1 MNRLKI
7 GAAMAALFAVMAIAV
22 IYGSPYAPG
31 VGPVL
36 DIEDIWAIE
45 DAREES
51 DVPLVTV
58 LENNGMRLGYD
69 AQENTFY
76 CPIGL
81 DNGEEWPELRLS
93 APGAKGVQLAFA
105 DDYTYDWC
113 EDAVRD
119 GVVYQIL
126 TYTQT
131 AFAYAK
137 IVFTGLP
144 IVTLSTD
151 GVLDYADMDAQ
162 VTLASPD
169 GGLAAKAI
177 AHLRGAG
184 SRFSEKKSYRIN
196 FVHGQKNSRAV
207 AEVPG
212 IGRADDII
220 LLAGVMD
227 DTLMRDRLSWDVYAM
242 IADEGEPYG
251 PRKTQY
257 VELFVNDRYAGCY
270 VMMEPVDDGEELV
283 KRGANAPSTD
293 SVYRTAQIEYAGERP
308 YVENPMREG
317 SIYELYHAPAA
328 GHEFDALGPYLALEQ
343 LPQGETYDEEFER
356 LAMEAID
363 VESLLRYDLFVQ
375 AGGMS
380 DNVFNNM
387 YVIAHRENGRLTYRF
402 APWDMDLTWGRFK
415 DGESGEFYH
424 GLFSFDVAQRMIE
437 IDAGG
442 VTRSML
448 TDMWAALREN
458 VFREDVIERLVDGYT
473 QELDASGAYTR
484 DALRWRG
491 EPYTADGYEIVSFA
505 GEHFAALDA
514 IFAAYAEQNEA
525 RQNLTFAQ

>member
-1 MNRLKI
+1 MNRLRI
-7 GAAMAALFAVMAIAV
+7 GTAMAALFGVMALAV
-22 IYGSPYAPG
+22 RWGSPYAPA
-31 VGPVL
+31 VKPVL
-36 DIEDIWAIE
+36 EIEEIWAIE

-51 DVPLVTV
+51 DAPLVTA
-58 LENNGMRLGYD
+58 LESNGMRLGYD

-76 CPIGL
+76 CSVGL

-113 EDAVRD
+113 ADAVRD
-119 GVVYQIL
+119 GVAYQIL

-131 AFAYAK
+131 EFAYAQ

-151 GVLDYADMDAQ
+151 GELDYADMDAQ

-169 GGLAAKAI
+169 GALAAKAV

-196 FVHGQKNSRAV
+196 FVHGPKNSGAV

-242 IADEGEPYG
+242 IAEESEPYG

-257 VELFVNDRYAGCY
+257 VELLVNDRYAGCY
-270 VMMEPVDDGEELV
+270 IMMEPVDDGEELL

-328 GHEFDALGPYLALEQ
+328 GHEFDALELYLALEQ
-343 LPQGETYDEEFER
+343 LPRDEAHDAAFER
-356 LAMEAID
+356 LALEVID
-363 VESLLRYDLFVQ
+363 LASLLRYDLLVQ

-387 YVIAHRENGRLTYRF
+387 YVIARRENGRVTYSF

-415 DGESGEFYH
+415 EEESGEFYH

-442 VTRSML
+442 VTRRML
-448 TDMWAALREN
+448 TDMWASLRGR
-458 VFREDVIERLVDGYT
+458 VFREDVIRQLVDGYT
-473 QELDASGAYTR
+473 RELDDSGAYAR
-484 DALRWRG
+484 NALRWRG
-491 EPYTADGYEIVSFA
+491 EACAADGDEIVSFA

-514 IFAAYAEQNEA
+514 IFAAYAP
-525 RQNLTFAQ
+525 

>member
-1 MNRLKI
+1 M
-7 GAAMAALFAVMAIAV
+7 
-22 IYGSPYAPG
+22 
-31 VGPVL
+31 
-36 DIEDIWAIE
+36 
-45 DAREES
+45 
-51 DVPLVTV
+51 
-58 LENNGMRLGYD
+58 
-69 AQENTFY
+69 
-76 CPIGL
+76 
-81 DNGEEWPELRLS
+81 
-93 APGAKGVQLAFA
+93 
-105 DDYTYDWC
+105 
-113 EDAVRD
+113 
-119 GVVYQIL
+119 
-126 TYTQT
+126 
-131 AFAYAK
+131 
-137 IVFTGLP
+137 
-144 IVTLSTD
+144 
-151 GVLDYADMDAQ
+151 DYADMDAQ

-169 GGLAAKAI
+169 GGLAAKTV

-184 SRFSEKKSYRIN
+184 SRFSEKKSYRIG

-212 IGRADDII
+212 IGQADDII

-242 IADEGEPYG
+242 IAEESEPYG
-251 PRKTQY
+251 PRQTQY

-270 VMMEPVDDGEELV
+270 IMMEPVDDGEELS
-283 KRGANAPSTD
+283 KRGASAPSTD
-293 SVYRTAQIEYAGERP
+293 SVYRTAQIDYAGERP

-343 LPQGETYDEEFER
+343 LPQGEAYDAEFER
-356 LAMEAID
+356 LAMDVID
-363 VESLLRYDLFVQ
+363 LKSLLRYDLLVQ

-387 YVIAHRENGRLTYRF
+387 YIIAQRENGRLTYRF

-442 VTRSML
+442 VTRQL
-448 TDMWAALREN
+448 LAKLWAEMRES

-473 QELDASGAYTR
+473 RELDDSGAYMR

-491 EPYTADGYEIVSFA
+491 EAFAADGYEIVSFA

-514 IFAAYAEQNEA
+514 IFAGYAGENA
-525 RQNLTFAQ
+525 P

>member
-1 MNRLKI
+1 MKRL
-7 GAAMAALFAVMAIAV
+7 GLLMLAMTMTALLVCTVALF
-22 IYGSPYAPG
+22 SPYAPV

-36 DIEDIWAIE
+36 EMEDIWAIE

-51 DVPLVTV
+51 GTPLVTC

-81 DNGEEWPELRLS
+81 DNGEAWPELHLT
-93 APGAKGVQLAFA
+93 APGAADVRLAFA
-105 DDYTYDWC
+105 DDYAYDWC
-113 EDAVRD
+113 EDAVSE
-119 GVVYQIL
+119 GIAYQVI
-126 TYTQT
+126 TYTKTEFFYTQ
-131 AFAYAK
+131 

-144 IVTLSTD
+144 VVTLTTD
-151 GVLDYADMDAQ
+151 AELDYTDAGAQ
-162 VTLASPD
+162 MTFASPD
-169 GGLAAKAI
+169 GGLAAKAT

-196 FVHGQKNSRAV
+196 FVHGQKNSSAI

-212 IGRADDII
+212 IGRTDDVI

-242 IADEGEPYG
+242 IADEDEPYG
-251 PRKTQY
+251 PRTTQY

-270 VMMEPVDDGEELV
+270 IMMEPVDDGEELL
-283 KRGANAPSTD
+283 KRGPGAPGTD
-293 SVYRTAQIEYAGERP
+293 SVYRSAQIDYAGDRP

-328 GHEFDALGPYLALEQ
+328 GHEFDALAPYLQLEQ
-343 LPQGETYDEEFER
+343 MGQGEAEDAAFAR
-356 LAMEAID
+356 LAMDVID

-380 DNVFNNM
+380 DNVYNNM
-387 YVIAHRENGRLTYRF
+387 YIIARRDGGRLTYRF

-415 DGESGEFYH
+415 DGDSGDFYH
-424 GLFSFDVAQRMIE
+424 GLFSFEVAQRMIE
-437 IDAGG
+437 TDAGG
-442 VTRSML
+442 VTREL
-448 TDMWAALREN
+448 LAQMWAQMREN
-458 VFREDVIERLVDGYT
+458 VFREDVIERLVNGYT
-473 QELDASGAYTR
+473 RELDASGAYRRET
-484 DALRWRG
+484 LRWRG
-491 EPYTADGYEIVSFA
+491 EEYAADGYEIVTFA

-514 IFAAYAEQNEA
+514 IFAAYAP
-525 RQNLTFAQ
+525 

>member
-1 MNRLKI
+1 MNKLKLMLAI
-7 GAAMAALFAVMAIAV
+7 LAMTALLVCTVALF
-22 IYGSPYAPG
+22 SPYAPV
-31 VGPVL
+31 VGPL
-36 DIEDIWAIE
+36 LEIEEIWAIE
-45 DAREES
+45 DARQES
-51 DVPLVTV
+51 DAPLLTC

-81 DNGEEWPELRLS
+81 ENGDAWPELHLS

-113 EDAVRD
+113 GDAVRE
-119 GVVYQIL
+119 GIAYQIL

-131 AFAYAK
+131 EFAYAQ

-144 IVTLSTD
+144 IVALSTD
-151 GVLDYADMDAQ
+151 GEMDYADMDAQ

-169 GGLAAKAI
+169 GGLAAKAV

-184 SRFSEKKSYRIN
+184 SRFSEKKSYRID

-212 IGRADDII
+212 IGQADDII

-242 IADEGEPYG
+242 IAEESEPYG
-251 PRKTQY
+251 PRQTQY

-270 VMMEPVDDGEELV
+270 IMMEPVDDGEELS

-293 SVYRTAQIEYAGERP
+293 SVYRTAQIDYAGERP

-343 LPQGETYDEEFER
+343 LPQGEAYDAEFER
-356 LAMEAID
+356 LAMGVID
-363 VESLLRYDLFVQ
+363 LKSLLRYDLLVQ

-387 YVIAHRENGRLTYRF
+387 YIVAQRENGRLTYRF

-442 VTRSML
+442 VTRQL
-448 TDMWAALREN
+448 LAKLWAEMRES

-473 QELDASGAYTR
+473 RELDDSGAYMR

-491 EPYTADGYEIVSFA
+491 EAFAADGYEIVSFA

-514 IFAAYAEQNEA
+514 IFAGYAGENA
-525 RQNLTFAQ
+525 P